1 VLQAAQEGTDPGFP
15 LEVRDAVLRHLT
27 QGLQRR
33 YTKAAY
39 TNENGKR

>member
-1 VLQAAQEGTDPGFP
+1 MNLPPTLDRLA
-15 LEVRDAVLRHLT
+15 RDAVLGHLT

-39 TNENGKR
+39 TNEKREALEAYAK